1 MAFDLQILS
10 DNAILTLEN
19 GEPAEVRVDVP

>member
-10 DNAILTLEN
+10 DNAILTLPD
-19 GEPAEVRVDVP
+19 GEPAEIRVNVR